1 MSFVTALA
9 LAAVVFVAAP
19 LIAHMLRRKVAEE
32 QPFSAVHLVPPTPP
46 EAKRRSRVEDRALF
60 AVRALAVLALA
71 LLGATP
77 LVRCDRVSLTRN
89 AGASV
94 ALAIVLDDSLSMR
107 APLAEGG
114 PSRFERAREAAL
126 ELVAGAAEGDAV
138 AVVLAGS
145 PPRVALAATTSLAT
159 ATAALQATTPS
170 DRGTDLDAALALA
183 AGLVGELPQSD
194 RRVVLLSDLADGHG
208 GAPLPTSASARV
220 WVPLPEL
227 LAQGNDC
234 GVTQADLA
242 GSKVRARVVCGD
254 GVADAAR
261 TLELRAGD
269 EVLGATPF
277 VPRAGATEVLLD
289 AGSRGTAELDVV
301 LSKGDAIEADDRAPV
316 LPPGGALSIAVIT
329 DGTSSRV
336 ATGGSP
342 PVEQALDALGLAQE
356 THPLPAVPEHAK
368 DLDAFGALLLDDAPG
383 LTPEVRRAV
392 AAWIER
398 GNVALVTLGPRAAS
412 APLGAGFERLVPGV
426 VRWSPSPVRGVEL
439 ASAGFFGSA
448 ADGLTDLAPEG
459 RATLAPEVTQDA
471 LVHARWSDGAPLLV
485 ERKLGRGTLFVSTLP
500 FSVESSDLV
509 LRPAFLTLLERVVAA
524 ARSRGGARR
533 VETGDAWTFASDVA
547 IRAER
552 LPARANELPAP
563 IAVETLGAKQRVV
576 AALAGRY
583 AIAEGETVTKRLA
596 AVPERELD
604 LAPRA
609 LPEANAA
616 SELGGDRAAIDI
628 SAEVALALL
637 ALLGAETLLRLWAA
651 RRAPARTAGAPS

>member
-9 LAAVVFVAAP
+9 LTAVVFVAAP

-46 EAKRRSRVEDRALF
+46 EAKRKSRVEDRALF

-107 APLAEGG
+107 APLADGG
-114 PSRFERAREAAL
+114 PSRFERARDAAL
-126 ELVAGAAEGDAV
+126 DLVAGADEGDAI

-159 ATAALQATTPS
+159 ATATLKAATPS
-170 DRGTDLDAALALA
+170 DRATDLDAALALA
-183 AGLVGELPQSD
+183 VGLVDELPQSD

-208 GAPLPTSASARV
+208 GAPLPTSANVRV
-220 WVPLPEL
+220 WTPLPEL
-227 LAQGNDC
+227 LAQGDDC

-242 GSKVRARVVCGD
+242 GSKVRARVVCSEGTSNQE
-254 GVADAAR
+254 R
-261 TLELRAGD
+261 TLELRTGD
-269 EVLGATPF
+269 EVVSSAPF
-277 VPRAGATEVLLD
+277 TPRAGPTEVLLD
-289 AGSRGTAELDVV
+289 AGSRGAAELDVV
-301 LSKGDAIEADDRAPV
+301 LSAGDAIETDDRAPV

-329 DGTSSRV
+329 DAASSRV

-342 PVEQALDALGLAQE
+342 PVEQALDALGLAGE
-356 THPLPAVPEHAK
+356 THPLPAVPEHPK
-368 DLDAFGALLLDDAPG
+368 DLDAYGALLLDDAPG
-383 LTPEVRRAV
+383 LTPEVRRAL

-448 ADGLTDLAPEG
+448 ADGLVDLSPEG
-459 RATLAPEVTQDA
+459 RATVAPEVTEDA

-500 FSVESSDLV
+500 FSVETSDLV

-533 VETGDAWTFASDVA
+533 VETGDAWTFASDVVV
-547 IRAER
+547 RAER
-552 LPARANELPAP
+552 LPTRTNEPPTP
-563 IAVETLGAKQRVV
+563 IAIETLGTKQRAV
-576 AALAGRY
+576 AGLAGRY
-583 AIAEGETVTKRLA
+583 AIAEGDSVSKRVA

-604 LAPRA
+604 LTPRA
-609 LPEANAA
+609 LPEAAA
-616 SELGGDRAAIDI
+616 AAELGGDRASIDI

-637 ALLGAETLLRLWAA
+637 ALLAAETLLRLLAA
-651 RRAPARTAGAPS
+651 RRAPARTESAPG